1 MSFNTSTKKRNKS
14 LESLLKELIEIK
26 NYLRKLWVIIPEES
40 LKDYKNP
47 SRSKKAYQKVIKSF
61 PPSS

>member
-1 MSFNTSTKKRNKS
+1 MAPNTTTKKRNKS
-14 LESLLKELIEIK
+14 LESLLKELTEIK
-26 NYLRKLWVIIPEES
+26 NYLRKLLVIIPEES

-47 SRSKKAYQKVIKSF
+47 SKIKKAYQKAIKSF